1 MGKFDWYVGKAVLTA
16 TLGVLLLLVGLD
28 ALTSVV
34 DETDD
39 MRDGYSFLNI
49 LVYVAYTLPRR
60 IHEFVPFAA
69 LIGALIG
76 LGRLAATSELTV
88 MRAAG
93 ISMFRMAAMA
103 LKPALLFA
111 AVGFSVGE
119 FIAPHTEQLAM
130 SYRALAQHS
139 ESAVAGRF
147 GAWNRDGNTFVH
159 VDAVQRGGVAY
170 GVTLLSFDEERRLTK
185 TLVAERATH
194 AGDHWIL
201 EQVNLTSLQAGETSV
216 NEVTLWRWD
225 TAITPQL
232 LTLDVVEPETLPVMQ
247 LWPYAQFLKQQG
259 MVFADIELAFWR
271 KVLQPLA
278 TLGLVLVAM
287 SFIFG
292 PLRQGTMGAR
302 IFVGVIVGVVFRISQ
317 DFFGPASLIFGYD
330 PLVAALVPISLCWLG
345 GLWLLWRRA

>member
-130 SYRALAQHS
+130 SYRALAQRS

>member
-1 MGKFDWYVGKAVLTA
+1 MSKFDWYVGKPVLVA
-16 TLGVLLLLVGLD
+16 TLGVLILLVGLD

-39 MRDGYSFLNI
+39 IRDGYGFTDI
-49 LVYVAYTLPRR
+49 LIYVGYTIPRR

-76 LGRLAATSELTV
+76 LGQLAATSELVV

-93 ISMFRMAAMA
+93 VSMFRMATFA
-103 LKPALLFA
+103 LKPALIVASMGFA
-111 AVGFSVGE
+111 VGE
-119 FIAPHTEQLAM
+119 FVAPHTEQLAM
-130 SYRALAQHS
+130 SYRALAQRS
-139 ESAVAGRF
+139 ESSVAGRF
-147 GAWNRDGNTFVH
+147 GAWNRDANTFVH

-170 GVTLLSFDEERRLTK
+170 GVTLLTFDEERRLRE

-194 AGDHWIL
+194 FGDHWML
-201 EQVNLTSLQAGETSV
+201 EQVESTRLVEGRTEIESLTLR
-216 NEVTLWRWD
+216 RWD

-232 LTLDVVEPETLPVMQ
+232 LTLDVVAPETLPLLQ
-247 LWPYAQFLKQQG
+247 LWPYAQYLKQQG
-259 MVFADIELAFWR
+259 MVFVDIELAFWR
-271 KVLQPLA
+271 KVLQPMA

-302 IFVGVIVGVVFRISQ
+302 IFVGVTIGVAFRISQ
-317 DFFGPASLIFGYD
+317 DFIGPASLIFGYA
-330 PLVAALVPISLCWLG
+330 PFLAACVPIAVCWLG
-345 GLWLLWRRA
+345 GVWLIWRRA

>member
-1 MGKFDWYVGKAVLTA
+1 VGKFDLYIGRSVLLA
-16 TLGVLLLLVGLD
+16 TLGVLVLLVGLD

-34 DETDD
+34 DEADD
-39 MRDGYSFLNI
+39 IRDGYGFVDI
-49 LVYVAYTLPRR
+49 LIYVAYTLPRR

-76 LGRLAATSELTV
+76 LGRLAASSELVV
-88 MRAAG
+88 MRASG
-93 ISMFRMAAMA
+93 TSLFKMAVMV
-103 LKPALLFA
+103 LKSALLV
-111 AVGFSVGE
+111 AVLGFSVGE
-119 FIAPHTEQLAM
+119 FVAPHTEQLAM
-130 SYRALAQHS
+130 SHRALAQRS

-159 VDAVQRGGVAY
+159 VDAVQRGGIAY
-170 GVTLLSFDEERRLTK
+170 GITLLSFDDNRRLQS
-185 TLVAERATH
+185 TLMAERATH

-201 EQVNLTSLQAGETSV
+201 EQVKLTRVGPGATVTE
-216 NEVTLWRWD
+216 EPTLWRWD

-232 LTLDVVEPETLPVMQ
+232 LTLDVVEPETLPVFQ
-247 LWPYAQFLKQQG
+247 LWPYAQYLKQQG
-259 MVFADIELAFWR
+259 MVFVDIELAFWR
-271 KVLQPLA
+271 KLLQPLA

-292 PLRQGTMGAR
+292 PLREGTMGAR

-330 PLVAALVPISLCWLG
+330 PMVAALVPIAVCWMG
-345 GLWLLWRRA
+345 GAWLLWRRA

>member
-1 MGKFDWYVGKAVLTA
+1 MGKFDLYVGRSVLLA

-28 ALTSVV
+28 ALTSIV

-39 MRDGYSFLNI
+39 MRDGYSFLDI
-49 LVYVAYTLPRR
+49 LIYVGYTLPRR
-60 IHEFVPFAA
+60 VHEFVPFAA

-76 LGRLAATSELTV
+76 LGRLAASSELV
-88 MRAAG
+88 VIRAAG
-93 ISMFRMAAMA
+93 VSMFAMVTMV
-103 LKPALLFA
+103 LKPALLMA
-111 AVGFSVGE
+111 AVGFAVGE
-119 FIAPHTEQLAM
+119 FVAPHTEQLAM
-130 SYRALAQHS
+130 SHRALAQRS

-170 GVTLLSFDEERRLTK
+170 GVTLLSFDDSRRLQS
-185 TLVAERATH
+185 TLMAERATH
-194 AGDHWIL
+194 AGDHWVL
-201 EQVNLTSLQAGETSV
+201 EQVKLTRLESDRTATE
-216 NEVTLWRWD
+216 EATLWRWD

-232 LTLDVVEPETLPVMQ
+232 LTLDVVEPETLPVLE
-247 LWPYAQFLKQQG
+247 LWPYAQYLKQQG
-259 MVFADIELAFWR
+259 MVFVDIELAFWR
-271 KVLQPLA
+271 KLLQPLA

-292 PLRQGTMGAR
+292 PLREGTMGAR

-330 PLVAALVPISLCWLG
+330 PLVAALVPIAVCWLG
-345 GLWLLWRRA
+345 GTWLLWRRA

>member
-130 SYRALAQHS
+130 SYRALAQRS

-194 AGDHWIL
+194 AGDHWML

>member
-1 MGKFDWYVGKAVLTA
+1 MGKFDLYVGRSVLFA

-39 MRDGYSFLNI
+39 IRDGYGFIDI
-49 LVYVAYTLPRR
+49 LIYVAYTLPRR

-76 LGRLAATSELTV
+76 LGRLAASSELVV
-88 MRAAG
+88 MRASG
-93 ISMFRMAAMA
+93 TSLFAMA
-103 LKPALLFA
+103 VMVLKPALLVA
-111 AVGFSVGE
+111 ALGFSVGE
-119 FIAPHTEQLAM
+119 FVAPHTEQLAM
-130 SYRALAQHS
+130 SHRALAQRS

-159 VDAVQRGGVAY
+159 VDAVQRGGIAY
-170 GVTLLSFDEERRLTK
+170 GVTLLSFDEDRRLQS
-185 TLVAERATH
+185 TLMAERATH
-194 AGDHWIL
+194 AGDHWML
-201 EQVNLTSLQAGETSV
+201 EQVKLTRLQPEGTVTE
-216 NEVTLWRWD
+216 EPTLWRWD

-232 LTLDVVEPETLPVMQ
+232 LTLDVVEPETLPVFQ
-247 LWPYAQFLKQQG
+247 LWPYAQYLKEQG
-259 MVFADIELAFWR
+259 MVFVDIELAFWR
-271 KVLQPLA
+271 KLLQPLA

-292 PLRQGTMGAR
+292 PLREGTMGAR

-330 PLVAALVPISLCWLG
+330 PMVAALVPIAVCWMG
-345 GLWLLWRRA
+345 GAWLLWRRA

>member
-1 MGKFDWYVGKAVLTA
+1 MHKFDWYVGRAVLMS
-16 TLGVLLLLVGLD
+16 TLAVLLLLVGLD

-39 MRDGYSFLNI
+39 MGEGYGFSNI
-49 LVYVAYTLPRR
+49 LVYVGYTLPRR
-60 IHEFVPFAA
+60 VHEFVPFAA

-76 LGRLAATSELTV
+76 LGRLATTSELVV

-93 ISMFRMAAMA
+93 VSLTGIALMA
-103 LKPALLFA
+103 LKPALLV
-111 AVGFSVGE
+111 AVMGFSVGE
-119 FIAPHTEQLAM
+119 FIAPHSEQLAM
-130 SYRALAQHS
+130 SYRALAQRS
-139 ESAVAGRF
+139 ESSVAGRF

-170 GVTLLSFDEERRLTK
+170 GLTLLSFTQDRRLSTM
-185 TLVAERATH
+185 LVAERATH
-194 AGDHWIL
+194 AGDHWML
-201 EQVNLTSLQAGETSV
+201 EQVQLTQLDAEQTRVEET
-216 NEVTLWRWD
+216 TLRRWD

-232 LTLDVVEPETLPVMQ
+232 LTLDVVAPETLPILQ
-247 LWPYAQFLKQQG
+247 LWPYAQYLKQQG
-259 MVFADIELAFWR
+259 MVYVDIELAFWR

-292 PLRQGTMGAR
+292 PLREGTMGAR
-302 IFVGVIVGVVFRISQ
+302 VFIGVIVGVVFRISQ

-330 PLVAALVPISLCWLG
+330 PLVAAVVPISVCWIG

>member
-130 SYRALAQHS
+130 SYRALAQRS

-185 TLVAERATH
+185 TLVAERATY
-194 AGDHWIL
+194 AGDHWML

-271 KVLQPLA
+271 KVLQPFA

-330 PLVAALVPISLCWLG
+330 PLVAALVPITLCWLG